1 MNGLHLKMKS
11 KIYLAKSN
19 KANPDQL
26 MAVRAMLSR
35 FDVDVVEYNGGTY
48 SHKPMLECDK
58 LFILPD
64 LSNYDEDEDCVGIGK
79 GLHQQI
85 ETWHNQN
92 NQKDDEV
99 YMIVNPGDDYY
110 LRKVDDLD
118 MVDGDNYVDY
128 SIAVL
133 DYNYN
138 TTMLTQLISFFGNP
152 NLGESKVNKNISN
165 KYKYLLCGK

>member
-1 MNGLHLKMKS
+1 MKS

-35 FDVDVVEYNGGTY
+35 FNVEVVEYNGGTY

-64 LSNYDEDEDCVGIGK
+64 LSNYDEDEDYVGIGK

-85 ETWHNQN
+85 AEWKTY
-92 NQKDDEV
+92 KSSEV
-99 YMIVNPGDDYY
+99 YAVVNDSDDYY
-110 LRKVDDLD
+110 LREVIDLD
-118 MVDGDNYVDY
+118 INDSDDYINY
-128 SIAVL
+128 SFAVL
-133 DYNYN
+133 DYNY
-138 TTMLTQLISFFGNP
+138 TVTMLTKLTKFFGNP

-165 KYKYLLCGK
+165 KYKYLLCGN